1 MLADRSVTNSIG
13 RLNVIIRPAWNLGPF
28 FRRGLRPRVVAV
40 TMSLLLAQAASAQ
53 KITAEFDESVD
64 FAKFKTFTVR
74 DGRLNARNPALNND
88 LTKKHIVAQIEAGL
102 ADRGLK
108 KSDTP
113 ASDLN
118 VFYTFGAV
126 RQVETET
133 YPRGWR
139 GLGTGVARVPYAE
152 GTLVID
158 LKDPSTHSLVWRG
171 IAVEQESDPG
181 KLADR
186 LDKMIAKAL
195 KKYPPK
201 K

>member
-1 MLADRSVTNSIG
+1 MIIQLASGS
-13 RLNVIIRPAWNLGPF
+13 F
-28 FRRGLRPRVVAV
+28 FARGLRPLGAVVA
-40 TMSLLLAQAASAQ
+40 MSLVLAHAHSAFAQ

-88 LTKKHIVAQIEAGL
+88 LTKKHIVAQIESGL

-133 YPRGWR
+133 YPGGWR
-139 GLGTGVARVPYAE
+139 GLGTHVARVPYAE

-171 IAVEQESDPG
+171 IAVDEESDPS

>member
-1 MLADRSVTNSIG
+1 M
-13 RLNVIIRPAWNLGPF
+13 IIRLPSGF
-28 FRRGLRPRVVAV
+28 GSRFRHGLRPLTVAIL
-40 TMSLLLAQAASAQ
+40 MSAVLAHTAFAQ

-88 LTKKHIVAQIEAGL
+88 LTKKHIIAQLESGL

-126 RQVETET
+126 PKVETET
-133 YPRGWR
+133 YPAGWR
-139 GLGTGVARVPYAE
+139 GLGTRVARVPYAE

-158 LKDPSTHSLVWRG
+158 LRDPSTRSLVWRG
-171 IAVEQESDPG
+171 IAVEEQSDPG

>member
-1 MLADRSVTNSIG
+1 VINPLASGFGS
-13 RLNVIIRPAWNLGPF
+13 F
-28 FRRGLRPRVVAV
+28 FGRGLRPLAAAVAI
-40 TMSLLLAQAASAQ
+40 SLVLSQAALAQ

-88 LTKKHIVAQIEAGL
+88 LTKKHIVAQIESGL

-133 YPRGWR
+133 YPGGWR
-139 GLGTGVARVPYAE
+139 GLGTRVARVPYAE

-171 IAVEQESDPG
+171 IAVDEESDPG

>member
-1 MLADRSVTNSIG
+1 MIVRVAGSIASLSGRVLRQLA
-13 RLNVIIRPAWNLGPF
+13 
-28 FRRGLRPRVVAV
+28 VAV
-40 TMSLLLAQAASAQ
+40 ATSLVLAHTAFAQ

-88 LTKKHIVAQIEAGL
+88 LTKKHIVAQIESGL

-118 VFYTFGAV
+118 VFYTFGAT

-158 LKDPSTHSLVWRG
+158 LKDPTTHSLVWRG
-171 IAVEQESDPG
+171 IAFEEESDPG

-186 LDKMIAKAL
+186 LDKMVATTL
-195 KKYPPK
+195 KKYLPK

>member
-1 MLADRSVTNSIG
+1 VIVQLASSVRS
-13 RLNVIIRPAWNLGPF
+13 F
-28 FRRGLRPRVVAV
+28 FRSGFGLLTAAIA
-40 TMSLLLAQAASAQ
+40 MSLLAQVAYAQ
-53 KITAEFDESVD
+53 KITTEFDESVD

-88 LTKKHIVAQIEAGL
+88 LAKKHIVAQIESGL
-102 ADRGLK
+102 VDRGLK

-126 RQVETET
+126 PKVETET
-133 YPRGWR
+133 YPAGWR
-139 GLGTGVARVPYAE
+139 GLGTRVARVPYAE

-158 LKDPSTHSLVWRG
+158 LRDPSTHSLVWRG
-171 IAVEQESDPG
+171 IAVEEQSDAG
-181 KLADR
+181 KLVDR
-186 LDKMIAKAL
+186 LDKMIAKTL